1 VIDLDL
7 LNDGV
12 MVYSESNNLKAD
24 LVVGAFGLDEG
35 MIRVM
40 ERLTPYRAPDCL
52 SSIVTKI
59 HPGEQVMASFGQ
71 YLHAFLLSS
80 LRPVEFGAITPK
92 GNHLSINIAGK
103 EVEAIAMDRFLRL
116 PAVKKVLPEISAQLL
131 ASLSYYKGRFPTG
144 PARHFLL
151 PRIIMIGDAS
161 GLNRPF
167 KGKGINSAILTGVRA
182 AEALARHGLTEKM
195 LNDYRSKCADLI
207 ADLPYGRRLRWLTII
222 FTRLGLIDNILIEAE
237 KEPALKR
244 ALFHIVSGQKPY
256 RTIWKEECS
265 LPLVI
270 RLGFALLSRH

>member
-1 VIDLDL
+1 
-7 LNDGV
+7 